1 MIAAKIKV
9 SPRFLIF
16 SLFSSLIFC
25 QTPARTTSIQR
36 NNGLGVLYAI
46 NEGTSSGHLF
56 WDDGNS
62 IDTIGTGSYI
72 LVNFEG
78 KQVSYFEYLVVLIV
92 AGYFLTEKYE
102 VYFLIVFF

>member
-1 MIAAKIKV
+1 M
-9 SPRFLIF
+9 
-16 SLFSSLIFC
+16 
-25 QTPARTTSIQR
+25 
-36 NNGLGVLYAI
+36 

-78 KQVSYFEYLVVLIV
+78 KQVSSFEYLVVLIV
-92 AGYFLTEKYE
+92 AGYFLTKKYE
-102 VYFLIVFF
+102 NYFLMFFFYFLFFLLIKRFSNFCARRPPI